1 VLLHARQ
8 GKLAEME
15 VYNLSEHDGKF
26 SLPSIETLK
35 PF

>member
-1 VLLHARQ
+1 
-8 GKLAEME
+8 ME

-26 SLPSIETLK
+26 SLPAIETLK